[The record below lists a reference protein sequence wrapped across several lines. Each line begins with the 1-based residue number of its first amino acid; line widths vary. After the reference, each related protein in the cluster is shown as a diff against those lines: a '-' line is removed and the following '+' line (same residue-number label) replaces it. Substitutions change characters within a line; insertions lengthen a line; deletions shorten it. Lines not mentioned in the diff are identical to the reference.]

1 MKLSV
6 KFTFLLLFNFSI
18 LLINAQD
25 SNNVNYSLWL
35 EKPVSFG
42 TIDTKVDEGSFK
54 EGEGFIVPATKLP
67 SSPIDF
73 SIYQDLYNALTGG
86 IFCLD
91 YGALDNDII
100 MKIFIRN
107 LKPSGGTYLDMG
119 IDDDT
124 LFSYFEIRIWE
135 LPDSNFY
142 PEEASYYFNEGY
154 FAHFS
159 LPKSENLKNFLNLTG
174 IGIYDSLAFA
184 FLEEETID
192 SKKVDDWNIEGIQT
206 FETEDSVK
214 FKAIHLSRIG
224 GGRKRAIANPNK
236 TDTTLGIKINQLDG
250 IPQNFE
256 LYQNYPNPFNPS
268 TTIKFSISN
277 EQNKYSSNVVLK
289 VYDILGSDIATL
301 LNEKKRSGIYEITFD
316 SHSLIGNKEITS
328 GIYFY
333 TMQVDGQRFTRKMIL
348 TK

>member
-6 KFTFLLLFNFSI
+6 KFTFLFLLNFSY
-18 LLINAQD
+18 LLIYAQD
-25 SNNVNYSLWL
+25 SNHVNYSLWL

-54 EGEGFIVPATKLP
+54 EGEGFTIPETVLP

-73 SIYQDLYNALTGG
+73 SMYQDLYNALTGG
-86 IFCLD
+86 IFSLE

-107 LKPSGGTYLDMG
+107 LEQNANTYLNLG

-142 PEEASYYFNEGY
+142 PEEASYYFNEG
-154 FAHFS
+154 FHANFS
-159 LPKSENLKNFLNLTG
+159 LPKSDYLKNFLNLTG
-174 IGIYDSLAFA
+174 IGTNDSLAFA
-184 FLEEETID
+184 FLEEETIN
-192 SKKVDDWNIEGIQT
+192 SKKVDDWNLEGIQT

-224 GGRKRAIANPNK
+224 GGRKRTIVNPN
-236 TDTTLGIKINQLDG
+236 TDTTTGIKINQLEG

-268 TTIKFSISN
+268 TKIKFSIPQTRTNFTSN
-277 EQNKYSSNVVLK
+277 ILIK
-289 VYDILGSDIATL
+289 VYDILGREITTL
-301 LNEKKRSGIYEITFD
+301 LNERKQSGNYEITFN
-316 SHSLIGNKEITS
+316 SSSLIGNKGITS

-333 TMQVDGQRFTRKMIL
+333 TMQVDDLRFTRKMIL